1 MWTVQSQQL
10 DSQTIQTKLSG
21 SSGILSFREVTKL
34 WCNQAEFRELFTA
47 SISDSPF
54 EAFFRETP
62 AVSNRNWNRP
72 FAYVLVQSAALS
84 RLHPDFSPFEA
95 HFLARP
101 SEEVLTFPNLG
112 GDAVLVV
119 PTPLVNEACYP
130 HLGRFLRT
138 APPSQA
144 DALWQRVGLAMQ
156 ERVSNLP
163 VWLSTAGMGVS
174 WLHLRLDSRPKY
186 YRHPPYKV

>member
-1 MWTVQSQQL
+1 M
-10 DSQTIQTKLSG
+10 
-21 SSGILSFREVTKL
+21 

-62 AVSNRNWNRP
+62 AVSNRNWDQP
-72 FAYVLVQSAALS
+72 FEYVLVQSAALS

-95 HFLARP
+95 HFLAHP
-101 SEEVLTFPNLG
+101 SEAVLTFPNLG

-174 WLHLRLDSRPKY
+174 WLHLRLDSRLKY